1 MVWRAGWKEGQAVT
15 RSYKPGT
22 RLDAGAEELLES
34 VSGLI
39 LREARQAAARRTGDD
54 NHVSSVDI
62 LGVLKRQQ
70 NCGRWRDR
78 AAFAAQVILTAVAI
92 TATLTSFA
100 AVRLTVG
107 IAHPDKNGAVSSTT
121 SFFTTVMLA
130 ALLIV
135 AATVLVAVLRE
146 SKEDQRR
153 TRKVRQARSSRR
165 EDRRALLS
173 EWLDFEQLM
182 RRQLYVDPSN
192 APVHD
197 LSSDILRFSQL
208 YDLDS
213 DEIRSVLRVRNAI
226 AHDERV
232 SAADVQESLRRLR
245 LLRQK
250 LSPAIQLVSVKYPGE
265 VA

>member
-1 MVWRAGWKEGQAVT
+1 VT
-15 RSYKPGT
+15 RRIKPGT
-22 RLDAGAEELLES
+22 RLDASAEELLES

-39 LREARQAAARRTGDD
+39 LREARQAAAQRTGDD
-54 NHVSSVDI
+54 NRVSSVDI
-62 LGVLKRQQ
+62 LDVLERQLKR
-70 NCGRWRDR
+70 GRWKDR
-78 AAFAAQVILTAVAI
+78 TAFAAQVILTAVAI
-92 TATLTSFA
+92 AATATSFA

-107 IAHPDKNGAVSSTT
+107 IANPDKNGAVSSIT

-130 ALLIV
+130 TLLIV
-135 AATVLVAVLRE
+135 AAAVLVAVLRE

-153 TRKVRQARSSRR
+153 TSKVRQAGSSRR

-173 EWLDFEQLM
+173 EWLDFEQFM

-192 APVHD
+192 APVHE
-197 LSSDILRFSQL
+197 LSSDILRFAQV

-232 SAADVQESLRRLR
+232 SAPDVQESLRRLR

-250 LSPAIQLVSVKYPGE
+250 LSPIQLVSVKYPGE